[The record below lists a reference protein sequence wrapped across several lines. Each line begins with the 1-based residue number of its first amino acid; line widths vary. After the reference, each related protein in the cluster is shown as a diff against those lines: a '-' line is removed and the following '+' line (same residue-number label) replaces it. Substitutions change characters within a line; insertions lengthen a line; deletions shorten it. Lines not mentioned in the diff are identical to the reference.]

1 MRHVLFSLGLLLCL
15 PSAARAADPLQG
27 DAASALTLV
36 GSHLVGPSTHLVV
49 GADRVRGRLAG
60 SALDLALRAGP
71 EGVRVSGTIGAVT
84 AELLVVADGAT
95 ARVSGHIGDEGVWLA
110 LSERELTGRV
120 GGRGWAATSADG
132 KSYRGTPQTSR
143 LSERA
148 HVVIPAA
155 LAKLLEPRARGA
167 LVAVLLGAPPAAPTA
182 ATLARK

>member
-1 MRHVLFSLGLLLCL
+1 MRCVLLSLGLLLCL
-15 PSAARAADPLQG
+15 PATARAADPIQG

-49 GADRVRGRLAG
+49 GTDRVRGRLAG
-60 SALDLALRAGP
+60 NSLELTLRTGAD
-71 EGVRVSGTIGAVT
+71 GVRVSGTIGAV
-84 AELLVVADGAT
+84 AADLLVVSDGKT
-95 ARVSGHIGDEGVWLA
+95 ARVTGRIGEEGVWLA

-155 LAKLLEPRARGA
+155 LGRLLEPRARGA
-167 LVAVLLGAPPAAPTA
+167 LVAVLLGAPPAAPA
-182 ATLARK
+182 PTLARQ